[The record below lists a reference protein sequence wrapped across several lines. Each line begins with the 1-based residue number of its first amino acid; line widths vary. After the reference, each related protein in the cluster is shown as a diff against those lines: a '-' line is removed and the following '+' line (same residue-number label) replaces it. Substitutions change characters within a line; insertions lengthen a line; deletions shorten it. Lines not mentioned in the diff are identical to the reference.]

1 MLWLRKIS
9 GTGGTAMKTEKIT
22 LKLELQLLESMV
34 NQHFKNLS
42 GIDAEAV
49 PEKYGDTV
57 VRAKE
62 TIRDNLN
69 IVILYK
75 CDNIKSMSD
84 DEVVLENG
92 LKYSGKMPVKILKDA
107 AQVVTCVI
115 TLQGFQELAQKEE
128 DFLVQYFMD
137 TWGSAYVE
145 SAQAYLGKKVLE
157 DLKTEGKSRT
167 HLWSPG
173 QYGFELKNQKT
184 IFELLNPEEV
194 GCTLTKKFMMVPVKS
209 GSGIWGVIEP
219 DVKDLLL
226 PCDFCQFGSKCPA
239 SKRGCAQL

>member
-1 MLWLRKIS
+1 
-9 GTGGTAMKTEKIT
+9 
-22 LKLELQLLESMV
+22 V
-34 NQHFKNLS
+34 NQYFKNLS
-42 GIDAEAV
+42 GIDVTAV

-57 VRAKE
+57 IQAKSVVQ
-62 TIRDNLN
+62 DNLN
-69 IVILYK
+69 IYIIYK
-75 CDNIKSMSD
+75 CEDIKEIAA

-92 LKYSGKMPVKILKDA
+92 LVFSGKMPATILKDA
-107 AQVVTCVI
+107 TQVVTCVI
-115 TLQGFQELAQKEE
+115 TLAGFQALIEKEP

-145 SAQAYLGKKVLE
+145 SAQAYLGKKVLDE
-157 DLKTEGKSRT
+157 LREEGKSRT

-194 GCTLTKKFMMVPVKS
+194 GCTLTKKMMMVPVKS
-209 GSGIWGVIEP
+209 GSGIMGVISP

-226 PCDFCQFGSKCPA
+226 PCDFCSLGAKCPS